1 MERVIFLVILAAGL
15 SACSTLDRSAQS
27 GYAYSDAESSMKSVD
42 DFYTARN
49 REKSREARSELGLA
63 QAQTLNEIEASA
75 VRARIELHRLEQN
88 LEYEAEK
95 KQYYSFKPFFKNDF
109 ERIQFLQLPTREA
122 RQRWAQNQGLKTE
135 ETEFDTSTQK
145 LIENN
150 DIARGMSRN
159 AVIQSWGNPD
169 MEEFAGNPVYGNE
182 RWVYNKQVSTDQGYK
197 QERRLIYFEAGR
209 VVGWE
214 TE

>member
-1 MERVIFLVILAAGL
+1 LEEMISEQYEQAKR
-15 SACSTLDRSAQS
+15 TLWIT
-27 GYAYSDAESSMKSVD
+27 K
-42 DFYTARN
+42 
-49 REKSREARSELGLA
+49 
-63 QAQTLNEIEASA
+63 I
-75 VRARIELHRLEQN
+75 I
-88 LEYEAEK
+88 
-95 KQYYSFKPFFKNDF
+95 
-109 ERIQFLQLPTREA
+109 IQFAISISEIPFPAGKSLIDKIDFINSEIRKQSEFPNYSI
-122 RQRWAQNQGLKTE
+122 NQTVEETITE
-135 ETEFDTSTQK
+135 EDFFDINKEIDHQ